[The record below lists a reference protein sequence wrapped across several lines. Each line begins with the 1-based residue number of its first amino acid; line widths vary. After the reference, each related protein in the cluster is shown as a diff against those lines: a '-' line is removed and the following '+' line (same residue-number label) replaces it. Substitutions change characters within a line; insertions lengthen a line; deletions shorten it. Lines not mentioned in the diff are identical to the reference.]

1 MKTVTKLVCIAGLV
15 GLAATAT
22 AQVFTFGV
30 DADKQSIPDGDLN
43 GSTFKGTVNGIT
55 SALSTNSFKVSLD
68 LVGDPIAAN
77 GDFYA
82 YIRSPSGQ
90 VAVLLNRVGVPSNG
104 GVGYA
109 DNGMNVRFY
118 DGNDEANHAFTD
130 VHWYQLDPVYVGIP
144 GDNGLTGIFRPDG
157 RSIDPLSL
165 PGAFSTANRDK
176 TFSAFQGINPNG
188 DWGLFIADV
197 SSGGSARLTSWGLDF
212 TPIPEPQEYAMAIS
226 AGLMAF
232 ALYRRRIIKSA

>member
-22 AQVFTFGV
+22 AQVFTYAV
-30 DADKQSIPDGDLN
+30 DPDKQSIPDGDLN
-43 GSTFKGTVNGIT
+43 GSTFIGTVSGVT
-55 SALSTNSFKVSLD
+55 SALSTNSFIVSLNI
-68 LVGDPIAAN
+68 VGDPIANN

-82 YIRSPSGQ
+82 FLRDPNGDIAY
-90 VAVLLNRVGVPSNG
+90 LLNRVGSPANG
-104 GVGYA
+104 GIGYA

-118 DGNDEANHAFTD
+118 DGSDEANHAFTD
-130 VHWYQLDPVYVGIP
+130 VHWYQLDPVYGGVP

-157 RSIDPLSL
+157 RSIDPLSN
-165 PGAFSTANRDK
+165 PGLFQTAARDS
-176 TFSAFQGINPNG
+176 TFSVFQGINPNG
-188 DWGLFIADV
+188 DWGLFVADV
-197 SSGGSARLTSWGLDF
+197 SSGGSAKLVSWGLEF

-232 ALYRRRIIKSA
+232 ALYRRRIQKSA